1 MSTNETV
8 LLTKEEGVNFFVAML
23 SHLLIDSRGRKS
35 FDETLKCIC
44 PFSICFCDSY
54 FIIGQVRNISTQ
66 IDICVFIEVITNVP
80 LKKSKAIIRSDI
92 CRFCMVGDRP
102 VDLVSFSQEYHYVPN
117 CTAEGLEP
125 LFCTVLN
132 DSSTQC
138 EPYFSR
144 MAHIQNWRG
153 GGPAIRQ
160 EVRIVMC
167 IVEVKRI
174 SHLIEMGFYYGIH
187 S

>member
-1 MSTNETV
+1 M
-8 LLTKEEGVNFFVAML
+8 
-23 SHLLIDSRGRKS
+23 
-35 FDETLKCIC
+35 
-44 PFSICFCDSY
+44 
-54 FIIGQVRNISTQ
+54 
-66 IDICVFIEVITNVP
+66 FIEVITNVP
-80 LKKSKAIIRSDI
+80 LKKSKTIIRSDI

-160 EVRIVMC
+160 EVRIVMY

-174 SHLIEMGFYYGIH
+174 SHLIEMGFYYGTLLSLIIYVCVYLISKPLCRYKWRKLSWVNWH
-187 S
+187 FIYDKLDSKFI